1 MRNVKCSTFYI
12 LAACFAVVLLC
23 CCVGGVY
30 FACRREGGRVVKAEA
45 LNNDLVQVFYDSK
58 IEYILSTSDFVSF
71 KGEVTADGFIISPDS
86 GAPSWAHDSFN
97 LTVLNNYIFQSVQS
111 KNPSLTYDDFVYL
124 QLTFN
129 NPDGFSFTSTDVF
142 GVWQNP
148 KSSTNLDLPSR
159 KFLVDF
165 VYGDKSLIGG
175 TVDGQTVDGKLVSF
189 FMYPPVTVPQTYDE
203 IRISFV
209 DYKAFFPSAEID
221 ESIYMAL
228 PGSFEPDI
236 VKLDT
241 PTLSVSNNVLSW
253 HAIDHATRYNI
264 YQDGQYYNWT
274 NKTSYTV
281 TDTSVQHTYQV
292 AAVGNNANYVT
303 SELSNAVLVGTA
315 PVKHNTP
322 VLSYADGE
330 LFWTADR
337 NSTAIYRSTSAD
349 GPFDYVTEVAAYK
362 YTITEGGYYWRVV
375 TLSIHP
381 TYLDSDPSNVV
392 FVSESDLPDPEP
404 DPDPDPDPDPGPTPP
419 VSDDLT
425 PPEIFNTGTTWLA
438 HGRWSDTSGGL
449 HDFTFYGNASN
460 FKSFLTAD
468 DYGVSMQ
475 LVYEYLE
482 SQLVSETNYES
493 IDTCTF
499 SIYFGVNF
507 TYTPVS
513 YSFLYTGSVDGVTV
527 QLSPVPSASTSA
539 IVLDLMDDDSY
550 REPYMVIPSYF
561 NGALVD
567 IISFK
572 FRAAYN
578 SMSGTF
584 LLFDYFSNII
594 FDYGYDLGHDEGY
607 SSGLSDGYNNGF
619 NAGLNDSGFMSLMT
633 AVVDAPIKAFMGLFD
648 IDIMGFNIAGVLI
661 AILSIA
667 LVSKVIALLM

>member
-1 MRNVKCSTFYI
+1 MRNVKRSTFYI
-12 LAACFAVVLLC
+12 LAACLAVVLLC

-30 FACRREGGRVVKAEA
+30 FACRGKGRGVLKAEA
-45 LNNDLVQVFYDSK
+45 LNNDLVQVFYDSNISYK
-58 IEYILSTSDFVSF
+58 LYASRFGVITGDVN
-71 KGEVTADGFIISPDS
+71 ADGFIISSDS
-86 GAPSWAHDSFN
+86 GAPSWAQDSFN
-97 LTVLNNYIFQSVQS
+97 LSVLNNYIFQAAQS
-111 KNPSLTYDDFVYL
+111 KHSSLTYSDCRL
-124 QLTFN
+124 LILSFN
-129 NPDGFSFTSTDVF
+129 NPDGFTFTSTDVF

-148 KSSTNLDLPSR
+148 KSSTNLDLPSGNFGVEYILDGE
-159 KFLVDF
+159 K
-165 VYGDKSLIGG
+165 KSGE
-175 TVDGQTVDGKLVSF
+175 TVDGQIVDGKLVSF
-189 FMYPPVTVPQTYDE
+189 FKYPPADVPQTYDS
-203 IRISFV
+203 ININFGN
-209 DYKAFFPSAEID
+209 YKSFFPTSDID
-221 ESIYMAL
+221 ESIFMAV
-228 PGSFEPDI
+228 PGSFDPDI

-281 TDTSVQHTYQV
+281 TETSVQHTYQV

-330 LFWTADR
+330 LSWTADR

-567 IISFK
+567 IISFN